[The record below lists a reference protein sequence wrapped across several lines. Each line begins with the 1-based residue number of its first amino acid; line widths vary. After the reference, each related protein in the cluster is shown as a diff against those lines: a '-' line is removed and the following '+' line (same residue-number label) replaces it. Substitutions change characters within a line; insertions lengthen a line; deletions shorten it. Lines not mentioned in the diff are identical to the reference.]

1 MNPPIST
8 HQRLL
13 SLDVLRG
20 ITVAGMILVNNA
32 GACGYGYAPLRH
44 AKWDG
49 FTPADLVFPMFMFLM
64 GISTYIS
71 LRKYNFQWQLT
82 IGKIIKRAF
91 LLILIGIAMKWLIH
105 SFETGIWNDWEH
117 MRILGVMQRLGIC
130 YGITAVMA
138 LFIPH
143 KRFLPIALL
152 LLIGYFILQL
162 VGNGFEKSPDNIMAI
177 VDSSVLGTSHMYL
190 QGRQFVEPEGILS
203 TIPAVAQ
210 VMIGFVCGHML
221 INRKDNQERMQQLF
235 FMGTLLLFAG
245 FLLSYACPLN
255 KRLWSPSFVLVTC
268 GIAALALAV
277 LIEVIDVRKKKE
289 WCTFFKVFGVNPLLL
304 YVAAE
309 IFGDLFRT
317 WHINTFLF
325 DTCLQP
331 LFGNY
336 FGSFMYAALF
346 LSLIWLV
353 GYILFKKQIYIKL

>member
-1 MNPPIST
+1 MKISISN
-8 HQRLL
+8 RLL

-32 GACGYGYAPLRH
+32 GACGYSYAPLKH

-71 LRKYNFQWQLT
+71 LRKYNFQWRPA
-82 IGKIIKRAF
+82 ICKILKRAF
-91 LLILIGIAMKWLIH
+91 LLILIGILMKWVI
-105 SFETGIWNDWEH
+105 SSSQTGNWADWEH

-143 KRFLPIALL
+143 KRFLPVAFLL
-152 LLIGYFILQL
+152 LLFYFILQL

-177 VDSSVLGTSHMYL
+177 VDSTVLGTNHMYL

-203 TIPAVAQ
+203 TIPSVAQ
-210 VMIGFVCGHML
+210 VMIGFICGKM
-221 INRKDNQERMQQLF
+221 IIDRKDNTERMQGLF
-235 FMGTLLLFAG
+235 LQGISLLFAG

-268 GIAALALAV
+268 GIAALSLAV
-277 LIEVIDVRKKKE
+277 LIYIVDVCEKKD
-289 WCTFFKVFGVNPLLL
+289 WCTFFKVFGVNPLIL
-304 YVAAE
+304 YVFAE
-309 IFGDLFRT
+309 VFGDLLRV
-317 WHINTFLF
+317 WGVNVFLF
-325 DTCLQP
+325 DSCLQP

-336 FGSFMYAALF
+336 FGSFLYAALF
-346 LSLIWLV
+346 LLLNWLI
-353 GYILFKKQIYIKL
+353 GYILYKKQIYIKL

>member
-162 VGNGFEKSPDNIMAI
+162 AGNGFEKSPDSIISI
-177 VDSSVLGTSHMYL
+177 VDS
-190 QGRQFVEPEGILS
+190 
-203 TIPAVAQ
+203 
-210 VMIGFVCGHML
+210 
-221 INRKDNQERMQQLF
+221 
-235 FMGTLLLFAG
+235 
-245 FLLSYACPLN
+245 
-255 KRLWSPSFVLVTC
+255 LV
-268 GIAALALAV
+268 
-277 LIEVIDVRKKKE
+277 
-289 WCTFFKVFGVNPLLL
+289 
-304 YVAAE
+304 
-309 IFGDLFRT
+309 
-317 WHINTFLF
+317 
-325 DTCLQP
+325 
-331 LFGNY
+331 
-336 FGSFMYAALF
+336 
-346 LSLIWLV
+346 
-353 GYILFKKQIYIKL
+353 

>member
-1 MNPPIST
+1 
-8 HQRLL
+8 
-13 SLDVLRG
+13 
-20 ITVAGMILVNNA
+20 
-32 GACGYGYAPLRH
+32 
-44 AKWDG
+44 
-49 FTPADLVFPMFMFLM
+49 
-64 GISTYIS
+64 
-71 LRKYNFQWQLT
+71 
-82 IGKIIKRAF
+82 
-91 LLILIGIAMKWLIH
+91 MKWLIH

-162 VGNGFEKSPDNIMAI
+162 AGNGFEKSPDNIMAI
-177 VDSSVLGTSHMYL
+177 VDSTVLGTSHMYL

-203 TIPAVAQ
+203 TTPAVAQ

-221 INRKDNQERMQQLF
+221 INRKNNQERMQQLF

-317 WHINTFLF
+317 WHINAFLF

-346 LSLIWLV
+346 LSLIWLL